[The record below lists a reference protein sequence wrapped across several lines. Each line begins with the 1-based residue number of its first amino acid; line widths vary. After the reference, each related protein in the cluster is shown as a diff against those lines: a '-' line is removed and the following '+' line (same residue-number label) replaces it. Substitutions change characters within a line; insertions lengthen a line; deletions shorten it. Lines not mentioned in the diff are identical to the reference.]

1 MLIKFLQKKEDNVK
15 QTDKYSKLLS
25 RPTISRK
32 DLKTIPSLKKFL
44 KSNEMNDIIFEQAE
58 IEIKYSGYIDKEK
71 RNAEK
76 LKRLENIKIL
86 EISIT
91 TT

>member
-1 MLIKFLQKKEDNVK
+1 MRTLIKFSQKKEDNVK

-25 RPTISRK
+25 RPTISRN

-44 KSNEMNDIIFEQAE
+44 KISEMNDIIFEQAE

-71 RNAEK
+71 RTQKN
-76 LKRLENIKIL
+76 
-86 EISIT
+86 
-91 TT
+91 

>member
-1 MLIKFLQKKEDNVK
+1 M
-15 QTDKYSKLLS
+15 S
-25 RPTISRK
+25 RPTISRN

-44 KSNEMNDIIFEQAE
+44 KISEMNDIIFEQAE

-76 LKRLENIKIL
+76 LKG
-86 EISIT
+86 
-91 TT
+91 